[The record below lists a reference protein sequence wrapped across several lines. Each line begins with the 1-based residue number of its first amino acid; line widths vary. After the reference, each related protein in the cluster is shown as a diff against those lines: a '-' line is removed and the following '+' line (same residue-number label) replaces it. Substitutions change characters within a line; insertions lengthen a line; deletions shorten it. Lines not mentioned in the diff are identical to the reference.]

1 MRRRQVY
8 GEAAHYYL
16 IYWRDD
22 NRKQGDDTIN
32 RQNMLNFLISG
43 ENIAKPGDLE
53 IRCKV
58 GSFPAKLGELAG
70 LHVYV

>member
-1 MRRRQVY
+1 
-8 GEAAHYYL
+8 
-16 IYWRDD
+16 
-22 NRKQGDDTIN
+22 
-32 RQNMLNFLISG
+32 MLNLLISG

-53 IRCKV
+53 IRYKV